1 MSEDDPQVPPIPHLD
16 VRLTGVRTMGLAINL
31 FGRSTCPLDPVQI
44 VVYDHAHHII
54 KRPDRYVAARL
65 APPASRASH
74 HSKQVRGVLELI
86 EAC

>member
-31 FGRSTCPLDPVQI
+31 FGRSTCPLDPVQT
-44 VVYDHAHHII
+44 VVQDQPGNVL
-54 KRPDRYVAARL
+54 KRPDWYVAARL
-65 APPASRASH
+65 APPASWASH